1 MQSILNSLN
10 SLLEQYIP
18 NVMVKPEE
26 LGKAI
31 SETLRMVGFSA
42 IIAFTIGI
50 VIGILLETTKPG
62 KVLENSWI
70 QWVLDKIINVFRS
83 IPFVILITLLLP
95 LTRAIVGSGI
105 GVKGAIIP
113 LVFGTVPFFSR
124 QVEMALAEVDSGL
137 VEAAEAMGSAPWE
150 IVFHVYLR
158 EAVPGL
164 IRGTTLTLVS
174 LIGLTAMAGAIGAGG
189 LGDFAIRY
197 GHSHRQFDVTLVV
210 VAIILLMVTLIQT
223 IGNALSRYYS
233 HDAG

>member
-10 SLLEQYIP
+10 SFLERYIP
-18 NVMVKPEE
+18 NVMDKPDE
-26 LGKAI
+26 LAEAI
-31 SETLRMVGFSA
+31 SETLRMVGLSA
-42 IIAFTIGI
+42 IIAFALGLI
-50 VIGILLETTKPG
+50 IGILLEVTKPG
-62 KVLENSWI
+62 KVLENTWI
-70 QWVLDKIINVFRS
+70 QWILDKVINAFRS

-95 LTRAIVGSGI
+95 VTRAIVGSGI

-137 VEAAEAMGSAPWE
+137 IEAAEAMGSAPWE
-150 IVFHVYLR
+150 IVIHIYLR

-197 GHSHRQFDVTLVV
+197 GHSHRQYDVTMVV
-210 VAIILLMVTLIQT
+210 VVIILLMVTLIQT
-223 IGNALSRYYS
+223 IGNALSQHYS

>member
-70 QWVLDKIINVFRS
+70 QWILDKIINVFRS